1 MFTGLLLTRAD
12 NAPPQAQVTAI
23 DEASL
28 PAGDVLVQVA
38 YSTLNY
44 KDGLAIT
51 GKAPVVRSYPMVP
64 GIDFA
69 GIVLESSDSRYRKGD
84 AVILNGWGVG
94 ESHWG
99 GLAQKARV
107 KADWLVP
114 MPAGM
119 TAARAMSIGTA
130 GYTAMLCVMAL
141 QAHGVTPEQGPVLV
155 TGANGG
161 VGSIAIALL
170 ARLGFEVHAATGR
183 MNEAEGL
190 YLLNTGMRGADLT
203 ANDAAFAHAGVG
215 APAMQANAASLARV
229 QRFALGDFVREE
241 LGAAWGVLQ
250 QNATSDGFRLDG
262 MLGLEVLGRGRWTLD
277 YEQQRMYLN
286 PAKPAPKAPQKAP
299 TPTK

>member
-1 MFTGLLLTRAD
+1 
-12 NAPPQAQVTAI
+12 
-23 DEASL
+23 
-28 PAGDVLVQVA
+28 
-38 YSTLNY
+38 
-44 KDGLAIT
+44 
-51 GKAPVVRSYPMVP
+51 
-64 GIDFA
+64 
-69 GIVLESSDSRYRKGD
+69 
-84 AVILNGWGVG
+84 
-94 ESHWG
+94 
-99 GLAQKARV
+99 
-107 KADWLVP
+107 
-114 MPAGM
+114 
-119 TAARAMSIGTA
+119 
-130 GYTAMLCVMAL
+130 
-141 QAHGVTPEQGPVLV
+141 
-155 TGANGG
+155 
-161 VGSIAIALL
+161 
-170 ARLGFEVHAATGR
+170 